1 MFQDPIEILLSLPAV
16 FLAISFHEY
25 AHAFTAVKLGD
36 DTPRRQGRLTLA
48 PLVHVDWVGL
58 ILFALFGYGWAK
70 PVQVNP
76 SNFKNKKTGD
86 ILVALSGPAANF
98 LVAIISLLVYVALM
112 VINFS
117 APAMD
122 TILLIVYYCIYL
134 NIVFGLLNLVPIP
147 PLDGYRILK
156 NLLFRSFTRIFI
168 AYERV
173 GTFVLFAFLLFGLFD
188 LAVSRPALVIYQ
200 LLMTAGQKIFVVLQ

>member
-200 LLMTAGQKIFVVLQ
+200 LLMTAGQKILVVLQ